1 MARNLIQGTY
11 YRLSHTDVRSLLL
24 PQWFSPVFFVFSVG
38 RDPFS
43 FQLGAGQ
50 VIKGWDQGL
59 TDMCVG
65 EKRVLT
71 IPPQLAYGE
80 QGAGNVIP
88 PGNLLFIKSTFI
100 LLYNGPLFCM
110 QQVLL

>member
-1 MARNLIQGTY
+1 
-11 YRLSHTDVRSLLL
+11 
-24 PQWFSPVFFVFSVG
+24 
-38 RDPFS
+38 
-43 FQLGAGQ
+43 
-50 VIKGWDQGL
+50 
-59 TDMCVG
+59 MCVG